1 MKEARCQDVKA
12 QTEETHVNNSTDRE
26 RKEEPVKIG
35 REKLYEGARVVERE
49 RRKEKK
55 CKMSRWNTNIFTHR
69 RFYTETLLG
78 THAFIHSNFFL
89 ADVQTLYTQTFLQTD
104 AFTHK
109 HLSKKT
115 SKLPQMPIH
124 VFILMDKPAVII
136 KHVGLSSEIKNVI
149 NNRRGI
155 TNS

>member
-55 CKMSRWNTNIFTHR
+55 KMQ
-69 RFYTETLLG
+69 
-78 THAFIHSNFFL
+78 
-89 ADVQTLYTQTFLQTD
+89 DVKMEHKHFYTQTFLHRNTFRHTRLYTQ
-104 AFTHK
+104 
-109 HLSKKT
+109 
-115 SKLPQMPIH
+115 
-124 VFILMDKPAVII
+124 
-136 KHVGLSSEIKNVI
+136 
-149 NNRRGI
+149 
-155 TNS
+155 